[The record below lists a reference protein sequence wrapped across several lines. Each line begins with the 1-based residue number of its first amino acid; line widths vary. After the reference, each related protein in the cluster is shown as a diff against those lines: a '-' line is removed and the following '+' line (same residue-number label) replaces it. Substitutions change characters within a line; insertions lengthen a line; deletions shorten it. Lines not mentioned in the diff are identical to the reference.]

1 MCAMK
6 RRRYWLW
13 PFVGIGFVALG
24 SWVVMLLWNHI
35 VVDTIPA
42 VKELTYWKALGLL
55 VLCKILFGH
64 GGPRGGWKRGNHYG
78 GGREWRNKWK
88 NMTPEERE
96 KMREEWKKRCG

>member
-13 PFVGIGFVALG
+13 PFVGIAFVGLG
-24 SWVVMLLWNHI
+24 SWAVMLLWNNI
-35 VVDTIPA
+35 VVDVIPS
-42 VKELTYWKALGLL
+42 VKELNYWQALGLL
-55 VLCKILFGH
+55 VLSKILFGH
-64 GGPRGGWKRGNHYG
+64 GGPRGGWKKNHHGSGN
-78 GGREWRNKWK
+78 WRNKWR